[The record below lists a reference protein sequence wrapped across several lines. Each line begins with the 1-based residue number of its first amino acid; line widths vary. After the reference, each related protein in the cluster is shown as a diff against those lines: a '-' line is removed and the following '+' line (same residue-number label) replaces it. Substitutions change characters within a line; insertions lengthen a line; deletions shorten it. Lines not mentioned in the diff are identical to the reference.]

1 MAKKMAVRNQKKTKR
16 KPVSFSW
23 VRKLG
28 PVVKWLLVSGCM
40 VTLLIG
46 LSYLP
51 TSWQNIWP
59 VEIIAFNNPAVQVK
73 QKDIAALWKENN
85 MAGMLAVD
93 VLVLRKKLL
102 ENPWVREV
110 SVKKQWPNR
119 LIIEIQEH
127 NVVAKVNQQFMLENG
142 VLVEGIESAIT
153 STPVTIKMEPKSLKQ
168 KELMKHIITR
178 ISKIK
183 NSIEESQLAV
193 NDFSINANDSWSLY
207 TSNGVEI
214 KIGRKQHVDRVKR
227 FSSIYAAIENK
238 EQLQTVDLRYN
249 NGVAV
254 SYRPE
259 LTSEEKNG

>member
-1 MAKKMAVRNQKKTKR
+1 MAKKMAVRKQQKVKR
-16 KPVSFSW
+16 KPVNFGW

-28 PVVKWLLVSGCM
+28 PAVKWLLVSGCM
-40 VTLLIG
+40 VTLLLA

-51 TSWQNIWP
+51 ASWQNVWP
-59 VEIIAFNNPAVQVK
+59 VEIIAFNNPAVQV
-73 QKDIAALWKENN
+73 QQSDIAALLKENN
-85 MAGMLAVD
+85 MNGMLAVD
-93 VLVLRKKLL
+93 VLVLREKLL

-110 SVKKQWPNR
+110 AVKKQWPNR
-119 LIIEIQEH
+119 LVIEIQEYD
-127 NVVAKVNQQFMLENG
+127 VVAKVNDKFMLENG
-142 VLVEGIESAIT
+142 VLVEGIESAIA
-153 STPVTIKMEPKSLKQ
+153 SMPVTINMGSKNLKQ
-168 KELMKHIITR
+168 KDLMKHIISR

-193 NDFSINANDSWSLY
+193 NDFSINANDSWSLS
-207 TSNGVEI
+207 TSNGIEI

-238 EQLQTVDLRYN
+238 EQLQTIDLRYS

-259 LTSEEKNG
+259 STSGEKNG